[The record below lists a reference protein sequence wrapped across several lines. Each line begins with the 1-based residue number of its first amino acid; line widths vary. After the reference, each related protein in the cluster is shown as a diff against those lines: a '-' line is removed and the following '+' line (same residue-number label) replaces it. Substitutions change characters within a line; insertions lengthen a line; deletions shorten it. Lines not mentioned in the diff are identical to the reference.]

1 MTHNNLIA
9 TALHLDLGVALRHVS
24 SACNRGLSMSAI
36 RPRRSVLYMPGANER
51 ALEKAKT
58 LPADSLILDL
68 EDAVAPEAKVEA
80 RERVCG
86 AMKAGGYGPRELI
99 IRINGLDTE
108 WGAADLQAAVAARPD
123 AVLAPKVNDASD
135 IDRLEGALYGD
146 HASPDVALW
155 VMIETPLAI
164 LNIREIAA
172 KAGATQLKGFVMGS
186 NDLIKDFRADPMPG
200 RENLAA
206 CYTLAIA
213 AARAFDLLVFDG
225 VYNDITNAEGFAAEC
240 RQSKAFGFDGKTLI
254 HPSQVEPCNEIFA
267 PPADAVKQAR
277 DVIAAFAD
285 PANAGKGVL
294 KVNGRMTE
302 LLHLA
307 QAKRMVAVAEAI
319 AARGSAGS

>member
-1 MTHNNLIA
+1 M
-9 TALHLDLGVALRHVS
+9 S
-24 SACNRGLSMSAI
+24 SI

-86 AMKAGGYGPRELI
+86 VVKAGGYGPRELI
-99 IRINGLDTE
+99 IRINGQDTE
-108 WGAADLQAAVAARPD
+108 WGKADLKAAAHAKPD
-123 AVLAPKVNDASD
+123 AILAPKVTSGED
-135 IDRLEGALYGD
+135 IAWLDEALSEAGAGAGL
-146 HASPDVALW
+146 ALW

-164 LNIREIAA
+164 LNLKEIAGR
-172 KAGATQLKGFVMGS
+172 GATTRLAGFVMGS
-186 NDLIKDFRADPMPG
+186 NDLLKDFRADPMPD
-200 RENLAA
+200 RANLAA
-206 CYTLAIA
+206 AYTFAIA

-225 VYNDITNAEGFAAEC
+225 VYNDIANADGFAAEA
-240 RQSKAFGFDGKTLI
+240 RQAKAFGFDGKTLI
-254 HPSQVEPCNEIFA
+254 HPSQIEPCNAIFV
-267 PPADAVKQAR
+267 PPTDLVKQSR

-294 KVNGRMTE
+294 KVNGKMTE

-307 QAKRMVAVAEAI
+307 QARRLVAVAEAI
-319 AARGSAGS
+319 AARESANT

>member
-1 MTHNNLIA
+1 
-9 TALHLDLGVALRHVS
+9 
-24 SACNRGLSMSAI
+24 MSATTASI

-80 RERVCG
+80 RERVTNVVR
-86 AMKAGGYGPRELI
+86 AGGYGPRELI
-99 IRINGLDTE
+99 IRVNGMDTE
-108 WGAADLQAAVAARPD
+108 WGAADLAAAVAAKPD
-123 AVLAPKVNDASD
+123 AILVPKVNGPAD
-135 IDRLEGALYGD
+135 IDHLEGALYGA
-146 HASPDVALW
+146 HALADCSLW

-172 KAGATQLKGFVMGS
+172 KARSTQLKGFVMGS
-186 NDLIKDFRADPMPG
+186 NDLIKDFRAEPMPS

-206 CYTLAIA
+206 CYTLTIA
-213 AARAFDLLVFDG
+213 AARAYDLLVFDG
-225 VYNDITNAEGFAAEC
+225 VYNDIANAEGFLAEAKQA
-240 RQSKAFGFDGKTLI
+240 RAFGFDGKTLI
-254 HPSQVEPCNEIFA
+254 HPSQVEPCNTVFA
-267 PPADAVKQAR
+267 PTADAVAQAR

-285 PANAGKGVL
+285 PANASKGVL

-307 QAKRMVAVAEAI
+307 QAKRTVAVAEAI
-319 AARGSAGS
+319 AQREAAP